1 MKYRSEDIDNLI
13 NQLKIE
19 EVVGE
24 VVELKKSGANYKGLC
39 PFHQDTTP
47 SFSVSPSKNICKCFS
62 CGAGGNPVKFY
73 SEYYKISFEEAAE
86 QLAAKY
92 NIPLKAYKTN
102 ERKEK
107 ENDKYYKIM
116 NEAHRF
122 FQDKIFENDGVRALE
137 YLSGRGVNSRFIRE
151 NELGYAPNGWND
163 LYDHLV
169 IKGFDKDDIVA
180 LGLAKEGERGMYD
193 AFRNRI
199 MFPIYSPQGSIIAFG
214 GRTLETSKEI
224 PKYINSPDTPIF
236 KKGKNLYGIKEKGN
250 ILRKK
255 NYAMLMEGYMD
266 VLSAHLYG
274 FDVAL
279 AALGTAFTLEQ
290 GQLLKRYTNNVIL
303 SLDMD
308 KAGQMATEKTA
319 MILKNLGFNI
329 RVLMFQNAK
338 DPDEFLKKY
347 GKEEF
352 LKVVK
357 NSLEIFDFLY
367 EMYSKEYD
375 LSNIMSKQKFI
386 ERFKEFFQNV
396 ESSLEKT
403 LYLDKLAKALNID
416 KSILHDILIDN
427 NKFKEMKA
435 STYSNYGEEKDFRG
449 KKIVTNPLEDLTM
462 ELILADISYYDY
474 FKDKEI
480 KATLYRKMFLFFKE
494 LNERGENFTGKA
506 LRELVDSDTLSGE
519 EAEKILVLQMH
530 SIDDYSD
537 MRKREAD
544 LKEVFVSW
552 FRKELDD
559 AMKAR
564 VSPMI
569 NIQLKNIKTEL
580 YSDLNFQDTLGRYE
594 QFKSILLGNQI
605 L

>member
-73 SEYYKISFEEAAE
+73 SEYYKVSFEEAAE
-86 QLAAKY
+86 QLAKKY
-92 NIPLKAYKTN
+92 NIPLRSYKIN
-102 ERKEK
+102 DKQEK
-107 ENDKYYKIM
+107 ENDKYYRIM
-116 NEAHRF
+116 NIAHRF
-122 FQDKIFENDGVRALE
+122 FQDKIFENEGRNAME
-137 YLSGRGVNSRFIRE
+137 YLSGRGVNPKFIRE
-151 NELGYAPNGWND
+151 NELGYAPNSWND
-163 LYDHLV
+163 LYDHL
-169 IKGFDKDDIVA
+169 IASGFEKEDIIS
-180 LGLAKEGERGMYD
+180 LGLAKEGEKGIYD

-236 KKGKNLYGIKEKGN
+236 KKGKNLYGIKDKGN

-255 NYAMLMEGYMD
+255 NYSLLMEGYMD

-279 AALGTAFTLEQ
+279 ASLGTAFTLEQ

-308 KAGQMATEKTA
+308 KAGQTATEKTA
-319 MILKNLGFNI
+319 FILKNLGFNI
-329 RVLMFQNAK
+329 RVLNFQNAK

-352 LKVVK
+352 LKAVK

-367 EMYSKEYD
+367 EFYSKEYD

-386 ERFKEFFQNV
+386 ERFKDFFQNV
-396 ESSLEKT
+396 ESNLEKT
-403 LYLDKLAKALNID
+403 LYLDKLSKAINIE
-416 KSILHDILIDN
+416 KSILQDMLITN
-427 NKFKEMKA
+427 NKYREMKP
-435 STYSNYGEEKDFRG
+435 SFYTEEKEQSS
-449 KKIVTNPLEDLTM
+449 KSVVKNALEDITM
-462 ELILADISYYDY
+462 ELILADINYYEY
-474 FKDKEI
+474 FKDKDIE
-480 KATLYRKMFLFFKE
+480 TPLCRKMFEFFK
-494 LNERGENFTGKA
+494 N
-506 LRELVDSDTLSGE
+506 LREKGEENISGKE
-519 EAEKILVLQMH
+519 LKEYLNSGIFSAAEAEKIFTLNMY
-530 SIDDYSD
+530 SITDYGD
-537 MRKREAD
+537 VKKRETD
-544 LKEVFVSW
+544 LKEIFVSW
-552 FRKELDD
+552 FRKELKS
-559 AMKAR
+559 AQEVR
-564 VSPMI
+564 
-569 NIQLKNIKTEL
+569 KNIMVYLKLKRIEEEL
-580 YSDLNFQDTLGRYE
+580 RFELSFEEILGKYE
-594 QFKSILLGNQI
+594 QFKKILLGNHI

>member
-86 QLAAKY
+86 QLAKKY
-92 NIPLKAYKTN
+92 NIPLRSYKIN
-102 ERKEK
+102 DKQEK
-107 ENDKYYKIM
+107 ENDKYYRIM
-116 NEAHRF
+116 NIAHQF
-122 FQDKIFENDGVRALE
+122 FQDKIFENEGRNAME
-137 YLSGRGVNSRFIRE
+137 YLSGRGVNPKFIRE
-151 NELGYAPNGWND
+151 NELGYAPNSWND
-163 LYDHLV
+163 LYDYL
-169 IKGFDKDDIVA
+169 IAKGFEKEDIIS
-180 LGLAKEGERGMYD
+180 LGLAKEGEKGIYD
-193 AFRNRI
+193 VFRNRI

-236 KKGKNLYGIKEKGN
+236 KKGKNLYGIKDKGN

-255 NYAMLMEGYMD
+255 NYSLLMEGYMD

-279 AALGTAFTLEQ
+279 ASLGTAFTLEQ

-308 KAGQMATEKTA
+308 KAGQTATEKTA
-319 MILKNLGFNI
+319 FILKNLGFNI
-329 RVLMFQNAK
+329 RVLKFQNAK

-352 LKVVK
+352 LKAVK

-367 EMYSKEYD
+367 EFYSKEYD

-386 ERFKEFFQNV
+386 ERFKDFFQNV
-396 ESSLEKT
+396 ESNLEKT
-403 LYLDKLAKALNID
+403 LYLDKLSKAVNIE
-416 KSILHDILIDN
+416 KSILQDMLITN
-427 NKFKEMKA
+427 NKYREMKPSFYA
-435 STYSNYGEEKDFRG
+435 EEKEQSS
-449 KKIVTNPLEDLTM
+449 KSVVKNALEDITM
-462 ELILADISYYDY
+462 ELILADINYYEY
-474 FKDKEI
+474 FKDKDIE
-480 KATLYRKMFLFFKE
+480 TPLCRKMFEFFKNSREKGEENISGKE
-494 LNERGENFTGKA
+494 LKEYLN
-506 LRELVDSDTLSGE
+506 SGIFSAA
-519 EAEKILVLQMH
+519 EAEKIFTLNMY
-530 SIDDYSD
+530 SITDYGD
-537 MRKREAD
+537 AKKRETD
-544 LKEVFVSW
+544 LKEIFVSW
-552 FRKELDD
+552 FRKELKS
-559 AMKAR
+559 AQEVR
-564 VSPMI
+564 E
-569 NIQLKNIKTEL
+569 NIMVYLKLKRIEEEL
-580 YSDLNFQDTLGRYE
+580 RFELSFEEILGKYE
-594 QFKSILLGNQI
+594 QFKKILLGNHI

>member
-62 CGAGGNPVKFY
+62 CGAGGNPVTFY
-73 SEYYKISFEEAAE
+73 SQYYKISFEEAAE
-86 QLAAKY
+86 QLARKY
-92 NIPLKAYKTN
+92 NIPLRAYKINMTQ
-102 ERKEK
+102 EK
-107 ENDKYYKIM
+107 ENDKFYRIM

-122 FQDKIFENDGVRALE
+122 FQERIFENDGRKALE
-137 YLSGRGVNSRFIRE
+137 YLSGRGVNPKFIRE
-151 NELGYAPNGWND
+151 NEIGFAPNEWNA
-163 LYDHLV
+163 LYDYLV
-169 IKGFDKDDIVA
+169 IKGFDKEDIIA
-180 LGLAKEGERGMYD
+180 LGLAKEGDKGIYD

-236 KKGKNLYGIKEKGN
+236 KKGKNLYGIKDKGN
-250 ILRKK
+250 VLRKK
-255 NYAMLMEGYMD
+255 NYSILMEGYMD

-308 KAGQMATEKTA
+308 KAGQSATEKTA

-329 RVLMFQNAK
+329 RVLSFQNAK

-347 GKEEF
+347 GKDEF
-352 LKVVK
+352 LKAVK

-367 EMYSKEYD
+367 ELYSREYD
-375 LSNIMSKQKFI
+375 LSNIMSKQNFI

-403 LYLDKLAKALNID
+403 LYLDKLSKALNID
-416 KSILHDILIDN
+416 KSILQDILINN
-427 NKFKEMKA
+427 NKYRELKN
-435 STYSNYGEEKDFRG
+435 STYSEEKENREKTPVG
-449 KKIVTNPLEDLTM
+449 NTLEDLTM
-462 ELILADISYYDY
+462 ELILSDISYYDY
-474 FKDKEI
+474 FKEKIPESP
-480 KATLYRKMFLFFKE
+480 LCRKMFMLFKE
-494 LNERGENFTGKA
+494 MREQGETFNGKM
-506 LRELVDSDTLSGE
+506 LKEFIEKGNLSE
-519 EAEKILVLQMH
+519 KEAEKVLMLQIY

-537 MRKREAD
+537 TRKREAD
-544 LKEVFVSW
+544 LKEIFTSW
-552 FRKELDD
+552 FRKELKE
-559 AMKAR
+559 AQKVR
-564 VSPMI
+564 E
-569 NIQLKNIKTEL
+569 NIMVNIKLKRLESEL
-580 YSDLNFQDTLGRYE
+580 YADLSFQDTLGKYE
-594 QFKSILLGNQI
+594 QFKNILSGNQI

>member
-86 QLAAKY
+86 QLAKKY
-92 NIPLKAYKTN
+92 NIPLRSYKIN
-102 ERKEK
+102 DKQEK
-107 ENDKYYKIM
+107 ENDKYYRIM
-116 NEAHRF
+116 NIAHRF
-122 FQDKIFENDGVRALE
+122 FQDKIFENEGRNAME
-137 YLSGRGVNSRFIRE
+137 YLSGRGVNPKFIRE
-151 NELGYAPNGWND
+151 NELGYAPNSWND
-163 LYDHLV
+163 LYDYL
-169 IKGFDKDDIVA
+169 IASGFEKDDIIS
-180 LGLAKEGERGMYD
+180 LGLAKEGEKGIYD

-236 KKGKNLYGIKEKGN
+236 KKGKNLYGIKDKGN

-255 NYAMLMEGYMD
+255 NYSLLMEGYMD

-279 AALGTAFTLEQ
+279 ASLGTAFTLEQ

-308 KAGQMATEKTA
+308 KAGQTATEKTA
-319 MILKNLGFNI
+319 FILKNLGFNI
-329 RVLMFQNAK
+329 RVLNFQNAK

-352 LKVVK
+352 LKAVK

-367 EMYSKEYD
+367 EFYSKEYD

-386 ERFKEFFQNV
+386 ERFKDFFQNV
-396 ESSLEKT
+396 ESNLEKT
-403 LYLDKLAKALNID
+403 LYLDKLSKAVNIE
-416 KSILHDILIDN
+416 KSILQDMLITN
-427 NKFKEMKA
+427 NKYREMKP
-435 STYSNYGEEKDFRG
+435 SFYTEEKEQSS
-449 KKIVTNPLEDLTM
+449 KSVVKNALEDITI
-462 ELILADISYYDY
+462 ELILADINYYEY
-474 FKDKEI
+474 FKDKDIE
-480 KATLYRKMFLFFKE
+480 TPLCRKMFEFFK
-494 LNERGENFTGKA
+494 N
-506 LRELVDSDTLSGE
+506 LREKGEENISGKE
-519 EAEKILVLQMH
+519 LKEYLNSGIFSAAEAEKIFTLNMY
-530 SIDDYSD
+530 SITDYGD
-537 MRKREAD
+537 VKKRETD
-544 LKEVFVSW
+544 LKEIFVSW
-552 FRKELDD
+552 FRKELKS
-559 AMKAR
+559 AQEVR
-564 VSPMI
+564 E
-569 NIQLKNIKTEL
+569 NIMVYLKLKRIEEEL
-580 YSDLNFQDTLGRYE
+580 RFELSFEEILGKYE
-594 QFKSILLGNQI
+594 QFKKILLGNHI

>member
-86 QLAAKY
+86 QLAKKY
-92 NIPLKAYKTN
+92 NIPLRSYKIN
-102 ERKEK
+102 DKQEK
-107 ENDKYYKIM
+107 ENDKYYRIM
-116 NEAHRF
+116 NIAHRF
-122 FQDKIFENDGVRALE
+122 FQDKIFENEGRNAME
-137 YLSGRGVNSRFIRE
+137 YLSGRGVNPKFIRE
-151 NELGYAPNGWND
+151 NELGYAPNSWND
-163 LYDHLV
+163 LYDHL
-169 IKGFDKDDIVA
+169 IASGFEKDDIIS
-180 LGLAKEGERGMYD
+180 LGLAKEGEKGIYD

-236 KKGKNLYGIKEKGN
+236 KKGKNLYGIKDKGN

-255 NYAMLMEGYMD
+255 NYSLLMEGYMD

-279 AALGTAFTLEQ
+279 ASLGTAFTLEQ

-308 KAGQMATEKTA
+308 KAGQTATEKTA
-319 MILKNLGFNI
+319 FILKNLGFNI
-329 RVLMFQNAK
+329 RVLNFQNAK

-352 LKVVK
+352 LKAVK

-367 EMYSKEYD
+367 EFYSKEYD

-386 ERFKEFFQNV
+386 ERFKDFFQNV
-396 ESSLEKT
+396 ESNLEKT
-403 LYLDKLAKALNID
+403 LYLDKLSKAINIE
-416 KSILHDILIDN
+416 KSILQDMLITN
-427 NKFKEMKA
+427 NKYREMKP
-435 STYSNYGEEKDFRG
+435 SFYTEEKEQSS
-449 KKIVTNPLEDLTM
+449 KSVVKNALEDITM
-462 ELILADISYYDY
+462 ELILADINYYEY
-474 FKDKEI
+474 FKDKDIE
-480 KATLYRKMFLFFKE
+480 TPLCRKMFEFFK
-494 LNERGENFTGKA
+494 N
-506 LRELVDSDTLSGE
+506 LREKGEENISGKE
-519 EAEKILVLQMH
+519 LKEYLNSGIFSAAEAEKIFTLNMY
-530 SIDDYSD
+530 SITDYGD
-537 MRKREAD
+537 VKKRETD
-544 LKEVFVSW
+544 LKEIFVSW
-552 FRKELDD
+552 FRKELKS
-559 AMKAR
+559 AQEVR
-564 VSPMI
+564 E
-569 NIQLKNIKTEL
+569 NIMVYLKLKRIEEEL
-580 YSDLNFQDTLGRYE
+580 RFELSFEEILGKYE
-594 QFKSILLGNQI
+594 QFKKILLGNHI

>member
-86 QLAAKY
+86 QLAKKY
-92 NIPLKAYKTN
+92 NIPLRSYKIN
-102 ERKEK
+102 DKQEK
-107 ENDKYYKIM
+107 ENDKYYRIM
-116 NEAHRF
+116 NIAHQF
-122 FQDKIFENDGVRALE
+122 FQDKIFENEGRNAME
-137 YLSGRGVNSRFIRE
+137 YLSGRGVNPKFIRE
-151 NELGYAPNGWND
+151 NELGYAPNSWND
-163 LYDHLV
+163 LYDYL
-169 IKGFDKDDIVA
+169 IAKGFEKEDIIS
-180 LGLAKEGERGMYD
+180 LGLAKEGEKGIYD

-236 KKGKNLYGIKEKGN
+236 KKGKNLYGIKDKGN

-255 NYAMLMEGYMD
+255 NYSILMEGYMD

-279 AALGTAFTLEQ
+279 ASLGTAFTLEQ

-308 KAGQMATEKTA
+308 KAGQTATEKTA
-319 MILKNLGFNI
+319 FILKNLGFNI
-329 RVLMFQNAK
+329 RVLKFQNAK

-352 LKVVK
+352 LKAVK

-367 EMYSKEYD
+367 DFYSKEYD

-386 ERFKEFFQNV
+386 ERFKDFFQNV
-396 ESSLEKT
+396 ESNLEKT
-403 LYLDKLAKALNID
+403 LYLDKLSKAVSIE
-416 KSILHDILIDN
+416 KSILQDMLITN
-427 NKFKEMKA
+427 NKYREMK
-435 STYSNYGEEKDFRG
+435 SSFYIEEKDQNSKG
-449 KKIVTNPLEDLTM
+449 VVKNALEDITM
-462 ELILADISYYDY
+462 ELILADINYYEY
-474 FKDKEI
+474 FKDKDIE
-480 KATLYRKMFLFFKE
+480 TPLCRKMFEFFK
-494 LNERGENFTGKA
+494 N
-506 LRELVDSDTLSGE
+506 LREKGEENISGKE
-519 EAEKILVLQMH
+519 LKEYLNSGIFSAAEAEKIFTLNMY
-530 SIDDYSD
+530 SITDYGD
-537 MRKREAD
+537 AKKRETD
-544 LKEVFVSW
+544 LKEIFVSW
-552 FRKELDD
+552 FRKELKS
-559 AMKAR
+559 AQEVR
-564 VSPMI
+564 E
-569 NIQLKNIKTEL
+569 NIMVYLKLKRIEEEL
-580 YSDLNFQDTLGRYE
+580 RFELSFEEILGKYE
-594 QFKSILLGNQI
+594 QFKNILLGNHI

>member
-86 QLAAKY
+86 QLAKKY
-92 NIPLKAYKTN
+92 NIPLRSYKIN
-102 ERKEK
+102 DKQEK
-107 ENDKYYKIM
+107 ENDKYYRIM
-116 NEAHRF
+116 NIAHQF
-122 FQDKIFENDGVRALE
+122 FQDKIFENEGRNAME
-137 YLSGRGVNSRFIRE
+137 YLSGRGVNPKFIRE
-151 NELGYAPNGWND
+151 NELGYAPNSWND
-163 LYDHLV
+163 LYDYL
-169 IKGFDKDDIVA
+169 IAKGFEKEDIIS
-180 LGLAKEGERGMYD
+180 LGLAKEGEKGIYD

-236 KKGKNLYGIKEKGN
+236 KKGKNLYGIKDKGN

-255 NYAMLMEGYMD
+255 NYSLLMEGYMD

-279 AALGTAFTLEQ
+279 ASLGTAFTLEQ

-308 KAGQMATEKTA
+308 KAGQTATEKTA
-319 MILKNLGFNI
+319 FILKNLGFNI
-329 RVLMFQNAK
+329 RVLKFQNAK

-352 LKVVK
+352 LKAVK

-367 EMYSKEYD
+367 EFYSKEYD

-386 ERFKEFFQNV
+386 ERFKDFFQNV
-396 ESSLEKT
+396 ESNLEKT
-403 LYLDKLAKALNID
+403 LYLDKLSKAINIE
-416 KSILHDILIDN
+416 KSILQDMLITN
-427 NKFKEMKA
+427 NKYREMKP
-435 STYSNYGEEKDFRG
+435 SFYTEEKEQSS
-449 KKIVTNPLEDLTM
+449 KSVVKNALEDITM
-462 ELILADISYYDY
+462 ELILADINYYEY
-474 FKDKEI
+474 FKDKDIE
-480 KATLYRKMFLFFKE
+480 TPLCRKMFEFFKNSREKGEENISGKE
-494 LNERGENFTGKA
+494 LKEYLN
-506 LRELVDSDTLSGE
+506 SGIFSAA
-519 EAEKILVLQMH
+519 EAEKIFTLNMY
-530 SIDDYSD
+530 SITDYGD
-537 MRKREAD
+537 AKKRETD
-544 LKEVFVSW
+544 LKEIFVSW
-552 FRKELDD
+552 FRKELKS
-559 AMKAR
+559 AQEVR
-564 VSPMI
+564 E
-569 NIQLKNIKTEL
+569 NIMVYLKLKRIEEEL
-580 YSDLNFQDTLGRYE
+580 RFELSFEEILGKYE
-594 QFKSILLGNQI
+594 QFKKILLGNHI

>member
-86 QLAAKY
+86 QLAKKY
-92 NIPLKAYKTN
+92 NIPLRSYKIN
-102 ERKEK
+102 DKQEK
-107 ENDKYYKIM
+107 ENDKYYRIM
-116 NEAHRF
+116 NIAHQF
-122 FQDKIFENDGVRALE
+122 FQDKIFENEGRNAME
-137 YLSGRGVNSRFIRE
+137 YLSGRGVNPKFIRE
-151 NELGYAPNGWND
+151 NELGYAPNSWND
-163 LYDHLV
+163 LYDYL
-169 IKGFDKDDIVA
+169 IAKGFEKEDIIS
-180 LGLAKEGERGMYD
+180 LGLAKEGEKGIYD

-236 KKGKNLYGIKEKGN
+236 KKGKNLYGIKDKGN

-255 NYAMLMEGYMD
+255 NYSILMEGYMD

-279 AALGTAFTLEQ
+279 ASLGTAFTLEQ

-308 KAGQMATEKTA
+308 KAGQTATEKTA
-319 MILKNLGFNI
+319 FILKNLGFNI
-329 RVLMFQNAK
+329 RVLKFQNAK

-352 LKVVK
+352 LKAVK

-367 EMYSKEYD
+367 DFYSKEYD

-386 ERFKEFFQNV
+386 ERFKDFFQNV
-396 ESSLEKT
+396 ESNLEKT
-403 LYLDKLAKALNID
+403 LYLDKLSKAVSIE
-416 KSILHDILIDN
+416 KSILQDMLITN
-427 NKFKEMKA
+427 NKYREMKP
-435 STYSNYGEEKDFRG
+435 SFYTEEKDQNSKG
-449 KKIVTNPLEDLTM
+449 VVKNALEDITM
-462 ELILADISYYDY
+462 ELILADINYYEY
-474 FKDKEI
+474 FKDKDIE
-480 KATLYRKMFLFFKE
+480 TPLCRKMFEFFK
-494 LNERGENFTGKA
+494 N
-506 LRELVDSDTLSGE
+506 LREKGEENISGKE
-519 EAEKILVLQMH
+519 LKEYLNSGIFSAAEAEKIFTLNMY
-530 SIDDYSD
+530 SITDYGD
-537 MRKREAD
+537 AKKRETD
-544 LKEVFVSW
+544 LKEIFVSW
-552 FRKELDD
+552 FRKELKS
-559 AMKAR
+559 AQEVR
-564 VSPMI
+564 E
-569 NIQLKNIKTEL
+569 NIMVYLKLKRIEEEL
-580 YSDLNFQDTLGRYE
+580 RFELSFEEILGKYE
-594 QFKSILLGNQI
+594 QFKNILLGNHI

>member
-62 CGAGGNPVKFY
+62 CGAGGNPVTFY
-73 SEYYKISFEEAAE
+73 SQYYKISFEEAAE
-86 QLAAKY
+86 QLARKY
-92 NIPLKAYKTN
+92 NIPLRAYKINMTQ
-102 ERKEK
+102 EK
-107 ENDKYYKIM
+107 ENDKFYRIM

-122 FQDKIFENDGVRALE
+122 FQERIFENDGRKALE
-137 YLSGRGVNSRFIRE
+137 YLSGRGVNPKFIRE
-151 NELGYAPNGWND
+151 NEIGFAPNEWNA
-163 LYDHLV
+163 LYDYLV
-169 IKGFDKDDIVA
+169 IKGFDKEDIIA
-180 LGLAKEGERGMYD
+180 LGLAKEGDKGIYD

-236 KKGKNLYGIKEKGN
+236 KKGKNLYGIKDKGN
-250 ILRKK
+250 VLRKK
-255 NYAMLMEGYMD
+255 NYSILMEGYMD

-308 KAGQMATEKTA
+308 KAGQSATEKTA

-329 RVLMFQNAK
+329 RVLSFQNAK

-347 GKEEF
+347 GKDEF
-352 LKVVK
+352 LKAVK

-367 EMYSKEYD
+367 ELYSREYD
-375 LSNIMSKQKFI
+375 LSNIMSKQNFI

-403 LYLDKLAKALNID
+403 LYLDKLSKALNID
-416 KSILHDILIDN
+416 KSILQDILINN
-427 NKFKEMKA
+427 NKYRELKN
-435 STYSNYGEEKDFRG
+435 STYSEEKENREKTPVG
-449 KKIVTNPLEDLTM
+449 NTLEDLTM
-462 ELILADISYYDY
+462 ELILSDISYYDY
-474 FKDKEI
+474 FKEKIPESP
-480 KATLYRKMFLFFKE
+480 LCRKMFMLFKE
-494 LNERGENFTGKA
+494 MREQGETFNGKM
-506 LRELVDSDTLSGE
+506 LKEFIEKGSLSE
-519 EAEKILVLQMH
+519 KEAEKVLMLQIY

-537 MRKREAD
+537 TRKREAD
-544 LKEVFVSW
+544 LKEIFTSW
-552 FRKELDD
+552 FRKELKE
-559 AMKAR
+559 AQKVR
-564 VSPMI
+564 E
-569 NIQLKNIKTEL
+569 NIMVNIKLKRLESEL
-580 YSDLNFQDTLGRYE
+580 YADLSFQDTLGKYE
-594 QFKSILLGNQI
+594 QFKNILSGNQI

>member
-1 MKYRSEDIDNLI
+1 MKYRMEDIDNLI

-73 SEYYKISFEEAAE
+73 SEYYKVSFEEAAE
-86 QLAAKY
+86 QLAEKY
-92 NIPLKAYKTN
+92 NIPLKAYKKN
-102 ERKEK
+102 NRQEE
-107 ENDKYYKIM
+107 ENNKYYKIM

-122 FQDKIFENDGVRALE
+122 FQDKIFENEGRVALD
-137 YLSGRGVNSRFIRE
+137 YLAGRGVTPKFIKE

-163 LYDHLV
+163 LYDYLV
-169 IKGFDKDDIVA
+169 IKGFEKEDIIA
-180 LGLAKEGERGMYD
+180 LGLVKDGDKGIYD

-214 GRTLETSKEI
+214 GRTLETSKEV

-255 NYAMLMEGYMD
+255 NYTLLMEGYMD

-279 AALGTAFTLEQ
+279 ASLGTAFTLEQ

-319 MILKNLGFNI
+319 FILKNLGFNI
-329 RVLMFQNAK
+329 RVLNFQNAK

-352 LKVVK
+352 LKSVK

-367 EMYSKEYD
+367 ELYSKEYD

-403 LYLDKLAKALNID
+403 LYLDKLSKAINIE
-416 KSILHDILIDN
+416 KSILQNILIDN
-427 NKFKEMKA
+427 NNYKEMKT
-435 STYSNYGEEKDFRG
+435 STYVEEKEL
-449 KKIVTNPLEDLTM
+449 KSKNIVTNTLEDITI
-462 ELILADISYYDY
+462 ELILADISYYEY
-474 FKDKEI
+474 FRDKDIEVPLYKKLFTFLESVEEIERKDNHEKIIKEFINSEELSSVEKDKLS
-480 KATLYRKMFLFFKE
+480 TLNMYSL
-494 LNERGENFTGKA
+494 T
-506 LRELVDSDTLSGE
+506 
-519 EAEKILVLQMH
+519 
-530 SIDDYSD
+530 DYSD
-537 MRKREAD
+537 IKKREND
-544 LKEVFVSW
+544 LKEIFVSW
-552 FRKELDD
+552 FRKELKEVQEVRENI
-559 AMKAR
+559 M
-564 VSPMI
+564 VSIM
-569 NIQLKNIKTEL
+569 LKRIEAEL
-580 YSDLNFQDTLGRYE
+580 YLDLRFDEILEKYKK
-594 QFKSILLGNQI
+594 FKNILLGNNI

>member
-86 QLAAKY
+86 QLAKKY
-92 NIPLKAYKTN
+92 NIPLRSYKIN
-102 ERKEK
+102 DKQEK
-107 ENDKYYKIM
+107 ENDKYYRIM
-116 NEAHRF
+116 NIAHQF
-122 FQDKIFENDGVRALE
+122 FQDKIFENEGRNAME
-137 YLSGRGVNSRFIRE
+137 YLSGRGVNPKFIRE
-151 NELGYAPNGWND
+151 NELGYAPNSWND
-163 LYDHLV
+163 LYDYL
-169 IKGFDKDDIVA
+169 IAKGFEKEDIIS
-180 LGLAKEGERGMYD
+180 LGLAKEGEKGIYD

-236 KKGKNLYGIKEKGN
+236 KKGKNLYGIKDKGN

-255 NYAMLMEGYMD
+255 NYSLLMEGYMD

-279 AALGTAFTLEQ
+279 ASLGTAFTLEQ

-308 KAGQMATEKTA
+308 KAGQTATEKTA
-319 MILKNLGFNI
+319 FILKNLGFNI
-329 RVLMFQNAK
+329 RVLKFQNAK

-352 LKVVK
+352 LKAVK

-367 EMYSKEYD
+367 DFYSKEYD

-386 ERFKEFFQNV
+386 ERFKDFFQNV
-396 ESSLEKT
+396 ESNLEKT
-403 LYLDKLAKALNID
+403 LYLDKLSKAVNIE
-416 KSILHDILIDN
+416 KSILQDMLITN
-427 NKFKEMKA
+427 NKYREMKP
-435 STYSNYGEEKDFRG
+435 SFYTEEKEQSS
-449 KKIVTNPLEDLTM
+449 KSVVKNALEDITM
-462 ELILADISYYDY
+462 ELILADINYYEY
-474 FKDKEI
+474 FKDKDIE
-480 KATLYRKMFLFFKE
+480 TPLCRKMFEFFK
-494 LNERGENFTGKA
+494 N
-506 LRELVDSDTLSGE
+506 LREKGEENISGKE
-519 EAEKILVLQMH
+519 LKEYLNSGIFSAAEAEKIFTLNMY
-530 SIDDYSD
+530 SITDYGD
-537 MRKREAD
+537 AKKRETD
-544 LKEVFVSW
+544 LKEIFVSW
-552 FRKELDD
+552 FRKELKS
-559 AMKAR
+559 AQEVR
-564 VSPMI
+564 E
-569 NIQLKNIKTEL
+569 NIMVYLKLKRIEEEL
-580 YSDLNFQDTLGRYE
+580 RFELSFEEILGKYE
-594 QFKSILLGNQI
+594 QFKKILLGNHI

>member
-73 SEYYKISFEEAAE
+73 SEYYKISFEAAAE
-86 QLAAKY
+86 QLAKKY
-92 NIPLKAYKTN
+92 NIPLRSYKIN
-102 ERKEK
+102 DKQEK
-107 ENDKYYKIM
+107 ENDKYYRIM
-116 NEAHRF
+116 NIAHQF
-122 FQDKIFENDGVRALE
+122 FQDKIFENEGRNAME
-137 YLSGRGVNSRFIRE
+137 YLSGRGVNPKFIRE
-151 NELGYAPNGWND
+151 NELGYAPNSWND
-163 LYDHLV
+163 LYDYL
-169 IKGFDKDDIVA
+169 IAKGFEKEDIIS
-180 LGLAKEGERGMYD
+180 LGLAKEGEKGIYD

-236 KKGKNLYGIKEKGN
+236 KKGKNLYGIKDKGN

-255 NYAMLMEGYMD
+255 NYSLLMEGYMD

-279 AALGTAFTLEQ
+279 ASLGTAFTLEQ

-308 KAGQMATEKTA
+308 KAGQTATEKTA
-319 MILKNLGFNI
+319 FILKNLGFNI
-329 RVLMFQNAK
+329 RVLKFQNAK

-352 LKVVK
+352 LKAVK

-367 EMYSKEYD
+367 DFYSKEYD

-386 ERFKEFFQNV
+386 ERFKDFFQNV
-396 ESSLEKT
+396 ESNLEKT
-403 LYLDKLAKALNID
+403 LYLDKLSKAVNIE
-416 KSILHDILIDN
+416 KSILQDMLITN
-427 NKFKEMKA
+427 NKYREMKP
-435 STYSNYGEEKDFRG
+435 SFYTEEKEQNS
-449 KKIVTNPLEDLTM
+449 KSVVKNALEDITM
-462 ELILADISYYDY
+462 ELILADINYYEY
-474 FKDKEI
+474 FKDKDIE
-480 KATLYRKMFLFFKE
+480 TPLCRKMFEFFKNSREKGEENISGKE
-494 LNERGENFTGKA
+494 LKEYLN
-506 LRELVDSDTLSGE
+506 SGIFSAA
-519 EAEKILVLQMH
+519 EAEKIFTLNMY
-530 SIDDYSD
+530 SITDYGD
-537 MRKREAD
+537 AKKRETD
-544 LKEVFVSW
+544 LKEIFVSW
-552 FRKELDD
+552 FRKELKS
-559 AMKAR
+559 AQEVR
-564 VSPMI
+564 E
-569 NIQLKNIKTEL
+569 NIMVYLKLKRIEEEL
-580 YSDLNFQDTLGRYE
+580 RFELSFEEILGKYE
-594 QFKSILLGNQI
+594 QFKKILLGNHI

>member
-86 QLAAKY
+86 QLAKKY
-92 NIPLKAYKTN
+92 NIPLRSYKIN
-102 ERKEK
+102 DKQEK
-107 ENDKYYKIM
+107 ENDKYYRIM
-116 NEAHRF
+116 NIAHQF
-122 FQDKIFENDGVRALE
+122 FQDKIFENEGRNAME
-137 YLSGRGVNSRFIRE
+137 YLSGRGVNPKFIRE
-151 NELGYAPNGWND
+151 NELGYAPNSWND
-163 LYDHLV
+163 LYDYL
-169 IKGFDKDDIVA
+169 IAKGFEKEDIIS
-180 LGLAKEGERGMYD
+180 LGLAKEGEKGIYD

-236 KKGKNLYGIKEKGN
+236 KKGKNLYGIKDKGN

-255 NYAMLMEGYMD
+255 NYSLLMEGYMD

-279 AALGTAFTLEQ
+279 ASLGTAFTLEQ

-308 KAGQMATEKTA
+308 KAGQTATEKTA
-319 MILKNLGFNI
+319 FILKNLGFNI
-329 RVLMFQNAK
+329 RVLKFQNAK

-352 LKVVK
+352 LKAVK

-367 EMYSKEYD
+367 DFYSKEYD

-386 ERFKEFFQNV
+386 ERFKDFFQNV
-396 ESSLEKT
+396 ESNLEKT
-403 LYLDKLAKALNID
+403 LYLDKLSKTVNIE
-416 KSILHDILIDN
+416 KSILQDMLITN
-427 NKFKEMKA
+427 NKYREMKP
-435 STYSNYGEEKDFRG
+435 SFYTEEKEQNS
-449 KKIVTNPLEDLTM
+449 KSVVKNALEDITM
-462 ELILADISYYDY
+462 ELILADINYYEY
-474 FKDKEI
+474 FKDKDIE
-480 KATLYRKMFLFFKE
+480 TPLCRKMFEFFKNSREKGEENISGKE
-494 LNERGENFTGKA
+494 LKEYLN
-506 LRELVDSDTLSGE
+506 SGIFSAA
-519 EAEKILVLQMH
+519 EAEKIFTLNMY
-530 SIDDYSD
+530 SITDYGD
-537 MRKREAD
+537 AKKRETD
-544 LKEVFVSW
+544 LKEIFVSW
-552 FRKELDD
+552 FRKELKS
-559 AMKAR
+559 AQEVR
-564 VSPMI
+564 E
-569 NIQLKNIKTEL
+569 NIMVYLKLKRIEEEL
-580 YSDLNFQDTLGRYE
+580 RFELSFEEILGKYE
-594 QFKSILLGNQI
+594 QFKKILLGNHI

>member
-86 QLAAKY
+86 QLAKKY
-92 NIPLKAYKTN
+92 NIPLRSYKIN
-102 ERKEK
+102 DKQEK
-107 ENDKYYKIM
+107 ENDKYYRIM
-116 NEAHRF
+116 NIAHQF
-122 FQDKIFENDGVRALE
+122 FQDKIFENEGRNAME
-137 YLSGRGVNSRFIRE
+137 YLSGRGINPKFIRE
-151 NELGYAPNGWND
+151 NELGYAPNSWND
-163 LYDHLV
+163 LYDYL
-169 IKGFDKDDIVA
+169 IAKGFEKEDIIS
-180 LGLAKEGERGMYD
+180 LGLAKEGEKGIYD

-236 KKGKNLYGIKEKGN
+236 KKGKNLYGIKDKGN

-255 NYAMLMEGYMD
+255 NYSLLMEGYMD

-279 AALGTAFTLEQ
+279 ASLGTAFTLEQ

-308 KAGQMATEKTA
+308 KAGQTATEKTA
-319 MILKNLGFNI
+319 FILKNLGFNI
-329 RVLMFQNAK
+329 RVLKFQNAK

-352 LKVVK
+352 LKAVK

-367 EMYSKEYD
+367 DFYSKEYD

-386 ERFKEFFQNV
+386 ERFKDFFQNV
-396 ESSLEKT
+396 ESNLEKT
-403 LYLDKLAKALNID
+403 LYLDKLSKAVNIE
-416 KSILHDILIDN
+416 KSILQDMLITN
-427 NKFKEMKA
+427 NKYREMKPSFYA
-435 STYSNYGEEKDFRG
+435 EEKEQSS
-449 KKIVTNPLEDLTM
+449 KSVVKNALEDITM
-462 ELILADISYYDY
+462 ELILADINYYEY
-474 FKDKEI
+474 FKDKDIE
-480 KATLYRKMFLFFKE
+480 TPLCRKMFEFFKNSREKGEENISGKE
-494 LNERGENFTGKA
+494 LKEYLN
-506 LRELVDSDTLSGE
+506 SGIFSAA
-519 EAEKILVLQMH
+519 EAEKIFTLNMY
-530 SIDDYSD
+530 SITDYGD
-537 MRKREAD
+537 AKKRETD
-544 LKEVFVSW
+544 LKEIFVSW
-552 FRKELDD
+552 FRKELKS
-559 AMKAR
+559 AQEVR
-564 VSPMI
+564 E
-569 NIQLKNIKTEL
+569 NIMVYLKLKRIEEEL
-580 YSDLNFQDTLGRYE
+580 RFELSFEEILGKYE
-594 QFKSILLGNQI
+594 HFKNILLGNNI

>member
-1 MKYRSEDIDNLI
+1 MKYKSEDIDNLI

-62 CGAGGNPVKFY
+62 CGAGGNPITFY

-86 QLAAKY
+86 QLAKKY
-92 NIPLKAYKTN
+92 NIPLKSYKIN
-102 ERKEK
+102 DRQEK
-107 ENDKYYKIM
+107 ENDKYYRIM
-116 NEAHRF
+116 NIAHQF
-122 FQDKIFENDGVRALE
+122 FQDKIFENEGRVAME
-137 YLSGRGVNSRFIRE
+137 YLSGRGVNSKFIRE
-151 NELGYAPNGWND
+151 NELGYAPDSWND
-163 LYDHLV
+163 LYDHLR
-169 IKGFDKDDIVA
+169 IKGFEKEDIIS
-180 LGLAKEGERGMYD
+180 LGLAKEGEKGIYD

-214 GRTLETSKEI
+214 GRTLETNKEI

-236 KKGKNLYGIKEKGN
+236 KKGKNLYGIKDKGN

-255 NYAMLMEGYMD
+255 NYSLLMEGYMD

-279 AALGTAFTLEQ
+279 ASLGTAFTLEQ

-308 KAGQMATEKTA
+308 RAGQMATEKTA
-319 MILKNLGFNI
+319 FILKNLGFNI
-329 RVLMFQNAK
+329 RVLNFQNAK

-347 GKEEF
+347 GKDEF
-352 LKVVK
+352 LKAVK

-367 EMYSKEYD
+367 EFYLKEYD

-396 ESSLEKT
+396 ESNLEKT
-403 LYLDKLAKALNID
+403 LYLDKLSKAVDIE
-416 KSILHDILIDN
+416 KDILQDMLITN
-427 NKFKEMKA
+427 NKYREMK
-435 STYSNYGEEKDFRG
+435 SSSYSEDKEIINKS
-449 KKIVTNPLEDLTM
+449 VVANTLEDITM
-462 ELILADISYYDY
+462 ELILADINYYEY
-474 FKDKEI
+474 FKDKNIETSLC
-480 KATLYRKMFLFFKE
+480 KKMFDFFKMLKE
-494 LNERGENFTGKA
+494 KGENRIDGKI
-506 LRELVDSDTLSGE
+506 LRDYINSGIFSPA
-519 EAEKILVLQMH
+519 EAEKIFTLNMY
-530 SIDDYSD
+530 SITDYGD
-537 MRKREAD
+537 IKKREID
-544 LKEVFVSW
+544 LKEIFISW
-552 FRKELDD
+552 FRKELKS
-559 AMKAR
+559 AQEVR
-564 VSPMI
+564 G
-569 NIQLKNIKTEL
+569 NIMLYLKLKKIEEEL
-580 YSDLNFQDTLGRYE
+580 YFDLSFDEILGKYG
-594 QFKSILLGNQI
+594 QFKNILLGNNI